1 MKYEYLNDRVFLK
14 KIDELK
20 VKEYFSKIILI
31 DQNENEIGEQTDSI
45 ISGNINI
52 DGNSTI
58 RRTCNLSVAINEQLG
73 DIEDAKSIF
82 SIGTKLKIEV
92 GIKNTTSFY
101 PNFDIVWFPVGVYV
115 ICDASASY
123 SNSGYTIDLQLKDK
137 MCLLN
142 GECGGTLPA
151 SVTFD
156 KEESYDSSTDTIVTK
171 RPTIYQLINE
181 IVNHWGG
188 EQLGNIIVNDIDEKI
203 KRVVSITKT
212 GTFCTF
218 QKTFDVP
225 NVWHDQETAFK
236 IWWEKI
242 DSVKSENFSTDIFK
256 NTWYDIIFNNIKKE
270 IITNDYLGKTYEKVI
285 SEYWN
290 YLIKNFN
297 YGKSDKALDQL
308 FQTYFKTESTI
319 ITLLTY
325 CCEAEKRKN
334 KLILPLKKDNPN
346 FINNLNKFLDIFST
360 NFLNSLKILPTT
372 KTPDKDDTRI
382 DLFFQ
387 NNYFEKELCPSLA
400 EKGISSPLNTIMW
413 KSKNKMSTFLQNKYI
428 NDVEDKIKELK
439 MDSWMLSVI
448 KFENRIMSN
457 TFTNGFVARIK
468 DGCLKLRENLLNS
481 SIITPDYDVTDFL
494 EVEDTYKGKISG
506 LNPLNFIVKDFPRKI
521 LNYIK
526 DEQDKCRTTI
536 KKAFSSIGK
545 KSILTDDQIQTM
557 YQYFKNSPQISQ
569 VYNIEETKTDIG
581 YEYVDFVYN
590 QDLIIDAGGTVCDA
604 LDKIKNYLG
613 NYEYFYDEEGHFVFQ
628 EIKNYINTS
637 LSSIAEETGNYNE
650 LLNNPQGY
658 KYEFNNSNIVATYT
672 KAPQYNLV
680 KNDFLI
686 WGIKDGTSSDSKVPI
701 RYHLAI
707 DEKPVFDMSFLKNKA
722 IFAYCLENSNNGGLE
737 IRVPKRNSQGL
748 FYNEVADQTLMY
760 TDNTDKDMIYKV
772 KVFKGKQNLT
782 EEEQNLHSTYFDF
795 TPLTD
800 KTFSENNP
808 LTSDNQTEVCLYF
821 LWNKDYNKWD
831 LIDTGKFYYFITN
844 QQYESKVM
852 EKKQSY
858 CIIDNNNQPLDWRT
872 QIYLF
877 GLFDESSSGFD
888 NYYYTELVNEW
899 NKIYEFFPVEKKEDY
914 NIIALRMKE
923 DIQKSPTRLEYFL
936 DLISSTSKLNQF
948 SVQNIG
954 RRTKVINEDDINC
967 IFEPNIEEVYFIRSN
982 DPDLNNIIQKCGD
995 APYYIID
1002 DNNFDTYFS
1011 TGGTFNSAYNQARNL
1026 LLQSTSY
1033 NSSITMTTLPIY
1045 YLDVNSKIFVSEE
1058 QAHINDQYMISNISY
1073 SLDGNATMTI
1083 SATQLIDNL

>member
-1 MKYEYLNDRVFLK
+1 MKYEYLNDRIFLK

-58 RRTCNLSVAINEQLG
+58 RRTCNLSVVINEQLG

-203 KRVVSITKT
+203 KRVVSIVKQDTLYKCKYKEKYPT
-212 GTFCTF
+212 YYNSEQMMSYFAELNLIDTSIETDTTTTRKILGQDAFCQAIVTNMENYYSGEGIKNSLTTELNNYLKDIDDF
-218 QKTFDVP
+218 FKVEVTENPAFLQVDNISTEVDFYYLLAYYCLCEQIIKDG
-225 NVWHDQETAFK
+225 NIIFK
-236 IWWEKI
+236 IDENKI
-242 DSVKSENFSTDIFK
+242 SNAAK
-256 NTWYDIIFNNIKKE
+256 
-270 IITNDYLGKTYEKVI
+270 
-285 SEYWN
+285 
-290 YLIKNFN
+290 
-297 YGKSDKALDQL
+297 
-308 FQTYFKTESTI
+308 FKT
-319 ITLLTY
+319 
-325 CCEAEKRKN
+325 A
-334 KLILPLKKDNPN
+334 
-346 FINNLNKFLDIFST
+346 LNQL
-360 NFLNSLKILPTT
+360 
-372 KTPDKDDTRI
+372 
-382 DLFFQ
+382 
-387 NNYFEKELCPSLA
+387 
-400 EKGISSPLNTIMW
+400 LNTI
-413 KSKNKMSTFLQNKYI
+413 FNKYI
-428 NDVEDKIKELK
+428 LYLYPFPGVFSSTVLVINSFIKLLQNDLIP
-439 MDSWMLSVI
+439 SVI
-448 KFENRIMSN
+448 QDNNSRIFLANYAWEKKGGLQDTLAKYLNANVEGSPLQVNEATLTKKVN
-457 TFTNGFVARIK
+457 T
-468 DGCLKLRENLLNS
+468 LRKNLFRRVDN
-481 SIITPDYDVTDFL
+481 
-494 EVEDTYKGKISG
+494 
-506 LNPLNFIVKDFPRKI
+506 
-521 LNYIK
+521 
-526 DEQDKCRTTI
+526 
-536 KKAFSSIGK
+536 
-545 KSILTDDQIQTM
+545 
-557 YQYFKNSPQISQ
+557 
-569 VYNIEETKTDIG
+569 VYNILKDHVNAGDDVTNLFKLENHKLLDDAEIADIINNVLVTKTKKIKKITQNNIVNFVCSLDDLQLTTEQLNKWNSAAIENYQSWTTNSIILGTKDFEIEQDVG

-650 LLNNPQGY
+650 LFSNPQGY
-658 KYEFNNSNIVATYT
+658 KYEFNNSNIIASYT
-672 KAPQYNLV
+672 KAPQYNLI

-686 WGIKDGTSSDSKVPI
+686 WGIKDGSSSDSKIPI

-707 DEKPVFDMSFLKNKA
+707 DEKPTFDMSFLKNKA
-722 IFAYCLENSNNGGLE
+722 IFVDTEDFGFNPNRELN
-737 IRVPKRNSQGL
+737 IRVPKRNSQGNY
-748 FYNEVADQTLMY
+748 YNTVEDQTQMY
-760 TDNTDKDMIYKV
+760 NNNLDKDMIYKIET
-772 KVFKGKQNLT
+772 FKGWSKLT
-782 EEEQNLHSTYFDF
+782 NQQKNIHGNYFSYIPEKDVKFTETY
-795 TPLTD
+795 P
-800 KTFSENNP
+800 
-808 LTSDNQTEVCLYF
+808 LYF
-821 LWNKDYNKWD
+821 IWDKDIKKW
-831 LIDTGKFYYFITN
+831 LHYSTGRFYYFTTDKN
-844 QQYESKVM
+844 PKLDRN
-852 EKKQSY
+852 Y
-858 CIIDNNNQPLDWRT
+858 CILSNNGADLDWRT

-877 GLFDESSSGFD
+877 GLFDETSSGFD

-899 NKIYEFFPVEKKEDY
+899 SKIYEFKKTSD
-914 NIIALRMKE
+914 NDDFNTMIISIKE
-923 DIQKSPTRLEYFL
+923 EAKETPTTLSYFI
-936 DLISSTSKLNQF
+936 DLISSTSELNQF

-967 IFEPNIEEVYFIRSN
+967 IFEPDIKDIYYIRSD
-982 DPDLNNIIQKCGD
+982 DPDIEKIIEKCGD
-995 APYYIID
+995 APYFIISGD
-1002 DNNFDTYFS
+1002 IFDIYFS

-1026 LLQSTSY
+1026 LLQSTKY
-1033 NSSITMTTLPIY
+1033 NTSITMTTLPIY
-1045 YLDVNSKIFVSEE
+1045 YLDVNSKIVVSEE

-1083 SATQLIDNL
+1083 SATQLIDSL

>member
-20 VKEYFSKIILI
+20 VKEYFSKIILM
-31 DQNENEIGEQTDSI
+31 DQDENEIGEQTDSI

-203 KRVVSITKT
+203 KRVVSIIKQDTLYKCIKAKEKYPT
-212 GTFCTF
+212 YYNSEQMMSYFAELNLIDTTI
-218 QKTFDVP
+218 
-225 NVWHDQETAFK
+225 ET
-236 IWWEKI
+236 
-242 DSVKSENFSTDIFK
+242 D
-256 NTWYDIIFNNIKKE
+256 
-270 IITNDYLGKTYEKVI
+270 
-285 SEYWN
+285 
-290 YLIKNFN
+290 
-297 YGKSDKALDQL
+297 
-308 FQTYFKTESTI
+308 
-319 ITLLTY
+319 
-325 CCEAEKRKN
+325 
-334 KLILPLKKDNPN
+334 
-346 FINNLNKFLDIFST
+346 
-360 NFLNSLKILPTT
+360 TT
-372 KTPDKDDTRI
+372 TT
-382 DLFFQ
+382 
-387 NNYFEKELCPSLA
+387 
-400 EKGISSPLNTIMW
+400 
-413 KSKNKMSTFLQNKYI
+413 
-428 NDVEDKIKELK
+428 
-439 MDSWMLSVI
+439 
-448 KFENRIMSN
+448 
-457 TFTNGFVARIK
+457 
-468 DGCLKLRENLLNS
+468 
-481 SIITPDYDVTDFL
+481 
-494 EVEDTYKGKISG
+494 
-506 LNPLNFIVKDFPRKI
+506 RKI
-521 LNYIK
+521 LGQDAFCKTIVTNMENYYSGEALKTSLTTELSNYLKDIDDFFKVEVTENPAFLRVDNISTEADFYYLLAYYCLCKQTTVDNNIIFKIDKNKISNENFTKALNQLLDTIFNKYDLYLDPFPGVFSSTELVANAFIKLLQNNLIPSVIQDDNSRSYLANYAWDKGGLRATVKKYLDVEGSPLQVNDKVLQDNVKALKLNLATQVHGVYTSLKNHVK
-526 DEQDKCRTTI
+526 DEDDVTSIFKPKKHKLLDDAEIADIINKVLERKTKKI
-536 KKAFSSIGK
+536 KKIIQKNIINSVCSLDNLQLTTEQLNRWNSAAIENYQSWTTNSI
-545 KSILTDDQIQTM
+545 ILG
-557 YQYFKNSPQISQ
+557 
-569 VYNIEETKTDIG
+569 TKDFEIKQDVG

-590 QDLIIDAGGTVCDA
+590 QDLIVDAGGTVCDA

-637 LSSIAEETGNYNE
+637 LLSIAEETGNYNE
-650 LLNNPQGY
+650 LFSNPQGY
-658 KYEFNNSNIVATYT
+658 KYEFNNSNIIASYT
-672 KAPQYNLV
+672 KAPQYNLI

-686 WGIKDGTSSDSKVPI
+686 WGIKDGSSSDSKIPI

-707 DEKPVFDMSFLKNKA
+707 DEKPTFDMSFLKNKA
-722 IFAYCLENSNNGGLE
+722 IFVDTEDFRFNPNRELN
-737 IRVPKRNSQGL
+737 IRVPKRNSQGNY
-748 FYNEVADQTLMY
+748 YNTVKDQTQMY
-760 TDNTDKDMIYKV
+760 NNNLDKDMIYKIQTFIGWS
-772 KVFKGKQNLT
+772 K
-782 EEEQNLHSTYFDF
+782 
-795 TPLTD
+795 LTD
-800 KTFSENNP
+800 QQKDIHGNYFSYIPEK
-808 LTSDNQTEVCLYF
+808 DVKFTETYPLYF
-821 LWNKDYNKWD
+821 IWDKDIKKW
-831 LIDTGKFYYFITN
+831 LHYSTGRFYYFTTDKN
-844 QQYESKVM
+844 PKLDRN
-852 EKKQSY
+852 Y
-858 CIIDNNNQPLDWRT
+858 CILSNDGADLDWRT

-877 GLFDESSSGFD
+877 GLFDETSSGFD

-899 NKIYEFFPVEKKEDY
+899 SKIYEFKKTSD
-914 NIIALRMKE
+914 NDDFNTMIISIKE
-923 DIQKSPTRLEYFL
+923 EAKETPTTLSYFI
-936 DLISSTSKLNQF
+936 DLISSTSELNQF

-967 IFEPNIEEVYFIRSN
+967 IFEPDIKDIYYIRSD
-982 DPDLNNIIQKCGD
+982 DPDIEKIIEKCGD
-995 APYYIID
+995 APYFIISGD
-1002 DNNFDTYFS
+1002 IFDTYFS

-1026 LLQSTSY
+1026 LLQSTKY
-1033 NSSITMTTLPIY
+1033 NTSITMTTLPIY

-1083 SATQLIDNL
+1083 SATQLIDSL

>member
-73 DIEDAKSIF
+73 DIEDARSIF

-101 PNFDIVWFPVGVYV
+101 PNFDIVWFPVGIYV

-203 KRVVSITKT
+203 KRVVSIVKQDTLYKCKYKEKYPT
-212 GTFCTF
+212 YYNSEQMMSYFAELNLIDTSIETDTTITRKILGQDAFCQAIVTNMENYYSGKGLKKSLTTELNNYLKDIDDF
-218 QKTFDVP
+218 FKEKATENPAFLQVDNISTELDFDHLLAYYCLCEQITE
-225 NVWHDQETAFK
+225 NKNIIFK
-236 IWWEKI
+236 I
-242 DSVKSENFSTDIFK
+242 D
-256 NTWYDIIFNNIKKE
+256 
-270 IITNDYLGKTYEKVI
+270 
-285 SEYWN
+285 
-290 YLIKNFN
+290 
-297 YGKSDKALDQL
+297 
-308 FQTYFKTESTI
+308 
-319 ITLLTY
+319 
-325 CCEAEKRKN
+325 KN
-334 KLILPLKKDNPN
+334 KLSNEKN
-346 FINNLNKFLDIFST
+346 FKTALNQL
-360 NFLNSLKILPTT
+360 
-372 KTPDKDDTRI
+372 
-382 DLFFQ
+382 
-387 NNYFEKELCPSLA
+387 
-400 EKGISSPLNTIMW
+400 LNTIFYNYVLFLLPFQEVF
-413 KSKNKMSTFLQNKYI
+413 SSTTLVADAFIKLLQNDLIPSVIQDNNSRIFLANYAWEKKGGLQDTLAKYLNTNVEGSPLQVNEATLTKKVNTLRKNLFTRVDDVYNMLKDHVNAGDDVTNLFKPENHELLDDTEIAKII
-428 NDVEDKIKELK
+428 NNVLDTKTKKIKKIMQKNIVNFVCSFDDLQLTTEQLNK
-439 MDSWMLSVI
+439 WNSAAIENYQSW
-448 KFENRIMSN
+448 
-457 TFTNGFVARIK
+457 TTN
-468 DGCLKLRENLLNS
+468 
-481 SIITPDYDVTDFL
+481 SIILGT
-494 EVEDTYKGKISG
+494 
-506 LNPLNFIVKDFPRKI
+506 KDFEI
-521 LNYIK
+521 
-526 DEQDKCRTTI
+526 EQD
-536 KKAFSSIGK
+536 
-545 KSILTDDQIQTM
+545 
-557 YQYFKNSPQISQ
+557 
-569 VYNIEETKTDIG
+569 VG

-650 LLNNPQGY
+650 LFSNPQGY
-658 KYEFNNSNIVATYT
+658 KYEFNNSNIIASYT
-672 KAPQYNLV
+672 KAPQYNLI

-686 WGIKDGTSSDSKVPI
+686 WGIKDGSSSDSKIPI

-707 DEKPVFDMSFLKNKA
+707 DEKPTFDMSFLKNKA
-722 IFAYCLENSNNGGLE
+722 IFVDTEDFGFNPNRELN
-737 IRVPKRNSQGL
+737 IRVPKRNSQGNY
-748 FYNEVADQTLMY
+748 YNTVEDQTQMY
-760 TDNTDKDMIYKV
+760 NNNLDKDMIYKIET
-772 KVFKGKQNLT
+772 FKGWF
-782 EEEQNLHSTYFDF
+782 E
-795 TPLTD
+795 LTD
-800 KTFSENNP
+800 QQKSIHGNYFSYIPEKNVTF
-808 LTSDNQTEVCLYF
+808 TETYPLYF
-821 LWNKDYNKWD
+821 IWDKDIKKW
-831 LIDTGKFYYFITN
+831 LHYSTGRFYYFTTDKN
-844 QQYESKVM
+844 PELDRN
-852 EKKQSY
+852 Y
-858 CIIDNNNQPLDWRT
+858 CILSNDGADLDWRT

-877 GLFDESSSGFD
+877 GLFDETPSGFD

-899 NKIYEFFPVEKKEDY
+899 SKIYEFKKTSD
-914 NIIALRMKE
+914 NDDFNTMIISIKE
-923 DIQKSPTRLEYFL
+923 EAKETPTTLSYFI
-936 DLISSTSKLNQF
+936 DLISSTSELNQF

-967 IFEPNIEEVYFIRSN
+967 IFEPDIKDIYYIRSDDPDIEKIIKKCGEAPYFIIS
-982 DPDLNNIIQKCGD
+982 GD
-995 APYYIID
+995 I
-1002 DNNFDTYFS
+1002 FDTYFS

-1026 LLQSTSY
+1026 LLQSTKY
-1033 NSSITMTTLPIY
+1033 NTSITMTTLPIY

-1083 SATQLIDNL
+1083 SATQLIDSL

>member
-101 PNFDIVWFPVGVYV
+101 PNFDIVWFPAGIYV

-203 KRVVSITKT
+203 KRVVSIIKKDTLYQCKYHEKYPTYYNSEQMMSYFAELNLIDMTTETNTTTTRKILGQDAFCKIIVTNMENYYSGEALKT
-212 GTFCTF
+212 SLTTELSNYLKDIDDFFKVEITENPAFLQVDNISTEVDFYNLLAYYCLCSKQTTEN
-218 QKTFDVP
+218 K
-225 NVWHDQETAFK
+225 NIIFK
-236 IWWEKI
+236 I
-242 DSVKSENFSTDIFK
+242 DENKRSNAAK
-256 NTWYDIIFNNIKKE
+256 
-270 IITNDYLGKTYEKVI
+270 
-285 SEYWN
+285 
-290 YLIKNFN
+290 
-297 YGKSDKALDQL
+297 
-308 FQTYFKTESTI
+308 FKTALNQLLDTI
-319 ITLLTY
+319 
-325 CCEAEKRKN
+325 
-334 KLILPLKKDNPN
+334 
-346 FINNLNKFLDIFST
+346 F
-360 NFLNSLKILPTT
+360 
-372 KTPDKDDTRI
+372 
-382 DLFFQ
+382 
-387 NNYFEKELCPSLA
+387 
-400 EKGISSPLNTIMW
+400 
-413 KSKNKMSTFLQNKYI
+413 NKYI
-428 NDVEDKIKELK
+428 VYLYPFPGVFSSTALVVDSFIKLLQNDLIPSVIQDNNSRIFLAKYAWGKKDGLRTTLGNYLNATVEGSPLQVNELVLQKNIDTLKSKLFTRVYGVYTTLKNHVTAGDDVTSIFKINDTILDDVEIARIINNVLDTKTKKIKKITQKNIVNFVCSFDDLQLTTEQLNK
-439 MDSWMLSVI
+439 WNSAAIENYQSW
-448 KFENRIMSN
+448 
-457 TFTNGFVARIK
+457 TTN
-468 DGCLKLRENLLNS
+468 
-481 SIITPDYDVTDFL
+481 SIIL
-494 EVEDTYKGKISG
+494 DT
-506 LNPLNFIVKDFPRKI
+506 KDFEI
-521 LNYIK
+521 
-526 DEQDKCRTTI
+526 EQ
-536 KKAFSSIGK
+536 
-545 KSILTDDQIQTM
+545 
-557 YQYFKNSPQISQ
+557 N
-569 VYNIEETKTDIG
+569 VG

-650 LLNNPQGY
+650 LFSNPQGY
-658 KYEFNNSNIVATYT
+658 KYEFNNSNIIASYT
-672 KAPQYNLV
+672 KAPQYNLI

-686 WGIKDGTSSDSKVPI
+686 WGIKDGSSSDSKIPI

-707 DEKPVFDMSFLKNKA
+707 DEKPTFDMSFLKNKA
-722 IFAYCLENSNNGGLE
+722 IFVDTEDFRFNPNRELN
-737 IRVPKRNSQGL
+737 IRVPKRNSQGNY
-748 FYNEVADQTLMY
+748 YNTVKDQTQMY
-760 TDNTDKDMIYKV
+760 NNNLDKDMIYKIQTFIGWS
-772 KVFKGKQNLT
+772 K
-782 EEEQNLHSTYFDF
+782 
-795 TPLTD
+795 LTD
-800 KTFSENNP
+800 QQKDIHGNYFSYIPEK
-808 LTSDNQTEVCLYF
+808 DVKFTETYPLYF
-821 LWNKDYNKWD
+821 IWDKDIKKW
-831 LIDTGKFYYFITN
+831 LHYSTGRFYYFTTDKN
-844 QQYESKVM
+844 PKLDRN
-852 EKKQSY
+852 Y
-858 CIIDNNNQPLDWRT
+858 CILSNDGADLDWRT

-877 GLFDESSSGFD
+877 GLFDETSSGFD

-899 NKIYEFFPVEKKEDY
+899 SKIYEFKKTSD
-914 NIIALRMKE
+914 NDDFNTMIISIKE
-923 DIQKSPTRLEYFL
+923 EAKETPTTLSYFI
-936 DLISSTSKLNQF
+936 DLISSTSELNQF

-967 IFEPNIEEVYFIRSN
+967 IFEPDIKDIYYIRSD
-982 DPDLNNIIQKCGD
+982 DPDIEKIIEKCGD
-995 APYYIID
+995 APYFIISGD
-1002 DNNFDTYFS
+1002 IFDTYFS

-1026 LLQSTSY
+1026 LLQSTKY
-1033 NSSITMTTLPIY
+1033 NTSITMTTLPIY

-1083 SATQLIDNL
+1083 SATQLIDSL

>member
-1 MKYEYLNDRVFLK
+1 MKYEYLNDQVFLK

-115 ICDASASY
+115 ICDASANY
-123 SNSGYTIDLQLKDK
+123 SNSGCTIDLQLKDK

-203 KRVVSITKT
+203 KRVVSIIKQDTLYKCKKDKT
-212 GTFCTF
+212 YYNSEQMMSYFAELNLIDTSIENADTTITRKILGQDAFC
-218 QKTFDVP
+218 Q
-225 NVWHDQETAFK
+225 A
-236 IWWEKI
+236 
-242 DSVKSENFSTDIFK
+242 
-256 NTWYDIIFNNIKKE
+256 
-270 IITNDYLGKTYEKVI
+270 IITNMKNYYSGEGLKKSLTTELEKYLKDINDFFNAEVAKNPAFLRVDNI
-285 SEYWN
+285 STELDFDRLLAYYCLCEQTTEN
-290 YLIKNFN
+290 KFKIDGNKLKNRNFI
-297 YGKSDKALDQL
+297 KALNQL
-308 FQTYFKTESTI
+308 LDTIFNKYSLFLVPFPGGFSSTALVANAFTELLQNDLIPNVIQDNNGSRSFLANYAWYEGGLQTTLEKYLDTY
-319 ITLLTY
+319 ITGSPLQVNEETV
-325 CCEAEKRKN
+325 KN
-334 KLILPLKKDNPN
+334 KEKTLKEHLFTRVYDVYKSLKSHVTAGDDVTN
-346 FINNLNKFLDIFST
+346 FFKPENHKLLDDAEIADIINNVLDTKTKKIKKITQKNIVNFVCSFDDLQLTTEQLNKWNRAAIENYQEQT
-360 NFLNSLKILPTT
+360 KNSI
-372 KTPDKDDTRI
+372 
-382 DLFFQ
+382 
-387 NNYFEKELCPSLA
+387 
-400 EKGISSPLNTIMW
+400 
-413 KSKNKMSTFLQNKYI
+413 
-428 NDVEDKIKELK
+428 
-439 MDSWMLSVI
+439 
-448 KFENRIMSN
+448 
-457 TFTNGFVARIK
+457 IK
-468 DGCLKLRENLLNS
+468 D
-481 SIITPDYDVTDFL
+481 T
-494 EVEDTYKGKISG
+494 
-506 LNPLNFIVKDFPRKI
+506 KDFEI
-521 LNYIK
+521 
-526 DEQDKCRTTI
+526 EQD
-536 KKAFSSIGK
+536 
-545 KSILTDDQIQTM
+545 
-557 YQYFKNSPQISQ
+557 
-569 VYNIEETKTDIG
+569 VG

-650 LLNNPQGY
+650 LLSNPQGY
-658 KYEFNNSNIVATYT
+658 KYEFNNSNIVASYT
-672 KAPQYNLV
+672 KAPQYNLI

-686 WGIKDGTSSDSKVPI
+686 WGIKGGSSSDSKIPI

-707 DEKPVFDMSFLKNKA
+707 DEKPTFDMSFLKNKA
-722 IFAYCLENSNNGGLE
+722 IFVDTEDFGFNPNRELN
-737 IRVPKRNSQGL
+737 IRVPKRNSQGKY
-748 FYNEVADQTLMY
+748 YNTVKDQTQMY
-760 TDNTDKDMIYKV
+760 NNNLDKDMIYKIET
-772 KVFKGKQNLT
+772 FKGWFRLT
-782 EEEQNLHSTYFDF
+782 NRQKSIHGNYFSYIPEKDVKFTETY
-795 TPLTD
+795 P
-800 KTFSENNP
+800 
-808 LTSDNQTEVCLYF
+808 LYF
-821 LWNKDYNKWD
+821 IWDKDIKKW
-831 LIDTGKFYYFITN
+831 LHYSSGRFYYFTTDKN
-844 QQYESKVM
+844 PELDRN
-852 EKKQSY
+852 Y
-858 CIIDNNNQPLDWRT
+858 CILSNNGADLDWRT

-877 GLFDESSSGFD
+877 GLFDETSSGFD

-899 NKIYEFFPVEKKEDY
+899 SKIYEFKKTSD
-914 NIIALRMKE
+914 NDDFNTMIISIKE
-923 DIQKSPTRLEYFL
+923 EAKKTPTTLSYFI
-936 DLISSTSKLNQF
+936 DLISSTSELNQF

-967 IFEPNIEEVYFIRSN
+967 IFEPDIKDIYYIRSD
-982 DPDLNNIIQKCGD
+982 DPDIEKIIEKCGD
-995 APYYIID
+995 AHYFIISGD
-1002 DNNFDTYFS
+1002 IFDTYFS
-1011 TGGTFNSAYNQARNL
+1011 TGGTFNSAYNQARSL
-1026 LLQSTSY
+1026 LLQSTKY
-1033 NSSITMTTLPIY
+1033 NTSITMTTLPIY

-1083 SATQLIDNL
+1083 SATQLIDSL

>member
-1 MKYEYLNDRVFLK
+1 MKYEYLNDRIFLK

-58 RRTCNLSVAINEQLG
+58 RRTCNLSVVINEQLG

-203 KRVVSITKT
+203 KRVVSIVKQDTLYKCKYKEKYPT
-212 GTFCTF
+212 YYNSEQMMSYFAELNLIDTSIETDTTTTRKILGQDAFCQAIVTNMENYYSGEGIKNSLTTELNNYLKDIDDF
-218 QKTFDVP
+218 FKVEVTENPAFLQVDNISTEVDFYYLLAYYCLCEQIIKDG
-225 NVWHDQETAFK
+225 NIIFK
-236 IWWEKI
+236 IDKNKI
-242 DSVKSENFSTDIFK
+242 SNAAK
-256 NTWYDIIFNNIKKE
+256 
-270 IITNDYLGKTYEKVI
+270 
-285 SEYWN
+285 
-290 YLIKNFN
+290 
-297 YGKSDKALDQL
+297 
-308 FQTYFKTESTI
+308 FKTALNQLLDTI
-319 ITLLTY
+319 
-325 CCEAEKRKN
+325 
-334 KLILPLKKDNPN
+334 
-346 FINNLNKFLDIFST
+346 F
-360 NFLNSLKILPTT
+360 
-372 KTPDKDDTRI
+372 
-382 DLFFQ
+382 
-387 NNYFEKELCPSLA
+387 
-400 EKGISSPLNTIMW
+400 
-413 KSKNKMSTFLQNKYI
+413 NKYI
-428 NDVEDKIKELK
+428 LYLYPFPGVFSSTVLVINSFIKLLQNDLIP
-439 MDSWMLSVI
+439 SVI
-448 KFENRIMSN
+448 QDNNSRIFLANYAWEKKGGLQDTLAKYLNANVEGSPLQVNEATLTKKVN
-457 TFTNGFVARIK
+457 T
-468 DGCLKLRENLLNS
+468 LRKNLFRRVDN
-481 SIITPDYDVTDFL
+481 
-494 EVEDTYKGKISG
+494 
-506 LNPLNFIVKDFPRKI
+506 
-521 LNYIK
+521 
-526 DEQDKCRTTI
+526 
-536 KKAFSSIGK
+536 
-545 KSILTDDQIQTM
+545 
-557 YQYFKNSPQISQ
+557 
-569 VYNIEETKTDIG
+569 VYNILKDHVNAGDDVTNLFKLKNHKLLDDAEIADIINNVLVTKTKKIKKITQNNIVNFVCSLDDLQLTTEQLNKWNSAAIENYQSWTTNSIILGTKDFEIEQDVG

-650 LLNNPQGY
+650 LFSNPQGY
-658 KYEFNNSNIVATYT
+658 KYEFNNSNIIASYT
-672 KAPQYNLV
+672 KAPQYNLI

-686 WGIKDGTSSDSKVPI
+686 WGIKDGSSSDSKIPI

-707 DEKPVFDMSFLKNKA
+707 DEKPTFDMSFLKNKA
-722 IFAYCLENSNNGGLE
+722 IFVDTEDFGFNPNRELN
-737 IRVPKRNSQGL
+737 IRVPKRNSQGNY
-748 FYNEVADQTLMY
+748 YNTVEDQTQMY
-760 TDNTDKDMIYKV
+760 NNNLDKDMIYKIET
-772 KVFKGKQNLT
+772 FKGWSKLT
-782 EEEQNLHSTYFDF
+782 NQQKNIHGNYFSYIPEKDVKFTETY
-795 TPLTD
+795 P
-800 KTFSENNP
+800 
-808 LTSDNQTEVCLYF
+808 LYF
-821 LWNKDYNKWD
+821 IWDKDIKKW
-831 LIDTGKFYYFITN
+831 LHYSTGRFYYFTTDKN
-844 QQYESKVM
+844 PKLDRN
-852 EKKQSY
+852 Y
-858 CIIDNNNQPLDWRT
+858 CILSNNGADLDWRT

-877 GLFDESSSGFD
+877 GLFDETSSGFD

-899 NKIYEFFPVEKKEDY
+899 SKIYEFKKTSD
-914 NIIALRMKE
+914 NDDFNTMIISIKE
-923 DIQKSPTRLEYFL
+923 EAKETPTTLSYFI
-936 DLISSTSKLNQF
+936 DLISSTSELNQF

-967 IFEPNIEEVYFIRSN
+967 IFEPDIKDIYYIRSD
-982 DPDLNNIIQKCGD
+982 DPDIEKIIEKCGD
-995 APYYIID
+995 APYFIISGD
-1002 DNNFDTYFS
+1002 IFDIYFS

-1026 LLQSTSY
+1026 LLQSTKY
-1033 NSSITMTTLPIY
+1033 NTSITMTTLPIY
-1045 YLDVNSKIFVSEE
+1045 YLDVNSKIVVSEE

-1083 SATQLIDNL
+1083 SATQLIDSL

>member
-31 DQNENEIGEQTDSI
+31 DQNENEIGEQTNSI

-101 PNFDIVWFPVGVYV
+101 PNFDIVWFPVGIYV

-203 KRVVSITKT
+203 KRVVSIVKQDTLYKCKYKEKYPT
-212 GTFCTF
+212 YYNGEQMMSYFAELNLIDTTIETDTTTIRKILGQDTFC
-218 QKTFDVP
+218 KTIVTNMKNYYSGEGLKKSLTTELNNYLKDIDDFFKEKATENPAFLQVDNISTELDFDLLLAYYCLCKQTTVDG
-225 NVWHDQETAFK
+225 NIIFK
-236 IWWEKI
+236 I
-242 DSVKSENFSTDIFK
+242 DENKRS
-256 NTWYDIIFNNIKKE
+256 NE
-270 IITNDYLGKTYEKVI
+270 
-285 SEYWN
+285 
-290 YLIKNFN
+290 KNF
-297 YGKSDKALDQL
+297 KAALNQL
-308 FQTYFKTESTI
+308 
-319 ITLLTY
+319 
-325 CCEAEKRKN
+325 
-334 KLILPLKKDNPN
+334 
-346 FINNLNKFLDIFST
+346 
-360 NFLNSLKILPTT
+360 
-372 KTPDKDDTRI
+372 
-382 DLFFQ
+382 
-387 NNYFEKELCPSLA
+387 
-400 EKGISSPLNTIMW
+400 LNTIFNEYDL
-413 KSKNKMSTFLQNKYI
+413 SLRPFPGVFSSTTLVVDSFIKLLQNDLIPSVIQDNNSRIFLANYAWEKKDGLRTTLGNYLNASVNGSPLQVNEATLTKKVNTLRKNLFRRVDDVYNMLKDHVNAGDDVTSYFKLKNHELLDDTKIANII
-428 NDVEDKIKELK
+428 NNVLDTETKKIKKITQKNIVNIVCSFDNLQLTTEQLNK
-439 MDSWMLSVI
+439 WNSAAIKNYQSW
-448 KFENRIMSN
+448 
-457 TFTNGFVARIK
+457 TTN
-468 DGCLKLRENLLNS
+468 
-481 SIITPDYDVTDFL
+481 SIILGT
-494 EVEDTYKGKISG
+494 
-506 LNPLNFIVKDFPRKI
+506 KDFE
-521 LNYIK
+521 IK
-526 DEQDKCRTTI
+526 QD
-536 KKAFSSIGK
+536 
-545 KSILTDDQIQTM
+545 
-557 YQYFKNSPQISQ
+557 
-569 VYNIEETKTDIG
+569 VG

-650 LLNNPQGY
+650 LFSNPQGY
-658 KYEFNNSNIVATYT
+658 KYEFNNSNIIASYT
-672 KAPQYNLV
+672 KAPQYNLI

-686 WGIKDGTSSDSKVPI
+686 WGIKDGSSSDSKIPI

-707 DEKPVFDMSFLKNKA
+707 DEKPTFDMSFLKNKA
-722 IFAYCLENSNNGGLE
+722 IFVDTEDFGFNPNRELN
-737 IRVPKRNSQGL
+737 IRVPKRNSQGNY
-748 FYNEVADQTLMY
+748 YNTVKDQTQMY
-760 TDNTDKDMIYKV
+760 NNNLDKDMIYKIQTFIGWS
-772 KVFKGKQNLT
+772 K
-782 EEEQNLHSTYFDF
+782 
-795 TPLTD
+795 LTD
-800 KTFSENNP
+800 QQKDIHGNYFSYIPKKDVTF
-808 LTSDNQTEVCLYF
+808 TETYPLYF
-821 LWNKDYNKWD
+821 IWDKDIKKW
-831 LIDTGKFYYFITN
+831 LHYSTGRFYYFTTDKN
-844 QQYESKVM
+844 PKLDRN
-852 EKKQSY
+852 Y
-858 CIIDNNNQPLDWRT
+858 CILSNNGADLDWRT

-877 GLFDESSSGFD
+877 GLFDETSSGFD

-899 NKIYEFFPVEKKEDY
+899 SKIYEFKKTSD
-914 NIIALRMKE
+914 NDDFNTMIISIKE
-923 DIQKSPTRLEYFL
+923 EAKETPTTLSYFI
-936 DLISSTSKLNQF
+936 DLISSTSELNQF

-967 IFEPNIEEVYFIRSN
+967 IFEPDIKDIYYIRSD
-982 DPDLNNIIQKCGD
+982 DPDIEKIIEKCGD
-995 APYYIID
+995 APYFIISGD
-1002 DNNFDTYFS
+1002 IFDTYFS

-1026 LLQSTSY
+1026 LLQSTKY
-1033 NSSITMTTLPIY
+1033 NTSITMTTLPIY

-1083 SATQLIDNL
+1083 SATQLIDSL

>member
-31 DQNENEIGEQTDSI
+31 DQNENEIGEQTNSI

-101 PNFDIVWFPVGVYV
+101 PNFDIVWFPVGIYV

-123 SNSGYTIDLQLKDK
+123 NNSGYTIDLQLKDK

-203 KRVVSITKT
+203 KRVVSI
-212 GTFCTF
+212 
-218 QKTFDVP
+218 
-225 NVWHDQETAFK
+225 
-236 IWWEKI
+236 
-242 DSVKSENFSTDIFK
+242 
-256 NTWYDIIFNNIKKE
+256 IKKDTLYQCKYKE
-270 IITNDYLGKTYEKVI
+270 KYPTYYNSEQMMSYFAELNLIDTTIETDTTTTRKILGQDAFCQAIVTNMENYYSGEALKNSLTTEL
-285 SEYWN
+285 SN
-290 YLIKNFN
+290 YLKDIDDF
-297 YGKSDKALDQL
+297 
-308 FQTYFKTESTI
+308 FKVEITE
-319 ITLLTY
+319 
-325 CCEAEKRKN
+325 
-334 KLILPLKKDNPN
+334 NP
-346 FINNLNKFLDIFST
+346 
-360 NFLNSLKILPTT
+360 
-372 KTPDKDDTRI
+372 
-382 DLFFQ
+382 
-387 NNYFEKELCPSLA
+387 A
-400 EKGISSPLNTIMW
+400 
-413 KSKNKMSTFLQNKYI
+413 
-428 NDVEDKIKELK
+428 
-439 MDSWMLSVI
+439 
-448 KFENRIMSN
+448 
-457 TFTNGFVARIK
+457 
-468 DGCLKLRENLLNS
+468 
-481 SIITPDYDVTDFL
+481 FL
-494 EVEDTYKGKISG
+494 EVDNISTEVDFYNLLAYYCLCNQTTVDGNIIFKIDENKRLNEGNFRKALNQLLKTIFNKYDLSLDPFPGVFSSTELVANAFIKLLQNNLIPSVIQDDNSRSYLANYAWEKGHLRDTVKKYLDAEVEGSPLQVNDKVLQENVEALKLSLTIQVRNVYKTLRNHVTAGDDVTSIFKPEKHILLDDAKIAEIINEALDKKTKKIKKIIQKNIINSVCSFDNLQLTAEQ
-506 LNPLNFIVKDFPRKI
+506 LNKWNSAAIENYQSWTTNSIILDTKDFE
-521 LNYIK
+521 IK
-526 DEQDKCRTTI
+526 QD
-536 KKAFSSIGK
+536 
-545 KSILTDDQIQTM
+545 
-557 YQYFKNSPQISQ
+557 
-569 VYNIEETKTDIG
+569 VG

-650 LLNNPQGY
+650 LFSNPQGY
-658 KYEFNNSNIVATYT
+658 KYEFNNSNIIASYT
-672 KAPQYNLV
+672 KAPQYNLI

-686 WGIKDGTSSDSKVPI
+686 WGIKDRSSSDSKIPI

-707 DEKPVFDMSFLKNKA
+707 DEKPTFDMSFLKNKA
-722 IFAYCLENSNNGGLE
+722 IFVDTEDFGFNPNRELN
-737 IRVPKRNSQGL
+737 IRVPKRNSQGNY
-748 FYNEVADQTLMY
+748 YNTVKDQTQMY
-760 TDNTDKDMIYKV
+760 NNNLDKDMIYKIQTFIGWS
-772 KVFKGKQNLT
+772 K
-782 EEEQNLHSTYFDF
+782 
-795 TPLTD
+795 LTD
-800 KTFSENNP
+800 QQKSIHGNYFSYIPEK
-808 LTSDNQTEVCLYF
+808 DVKFTETYPLYF
-821 LWNKDYNKWD
+821 IWDKDIKKW
-831 LIDTGKFYYFITN
+831 LHYSTGRFYYFTTDKN
-844 QQYESKVM
+844 PELDRN
-852 EKKQSY
+852 Y
-858 CIIDNNNQPLDWRT
+858 CILSNDGADLDWRT

-877 GLFDESSSGFD
+877 GLFDETSSGFD

-899 NKIYEFFPVEKKEDY
+899 SKIYEFKKTSD
-914 NIIALRMKE
+914 NDDFNTMIISIKE
-923 DIQKSPTRLEYFL
+923 EAKETPTTLSYFI
-936 DLISSTSKLNQF
+936 DLISSTSELNQF

-967 IFEPNIEEVYFIRSN
+967 IFEPDIKDIYYIRSD
-982 DPDLNNIIQKCGD
+982 DPDIEKIIEKCGD
-995 APYYIID
+995 APYFIISGD
-1002 DNNFDTYFS
+1002 IFDTYFS

-1026 LLQSTSY
+1026 LLQSTKY
-1033 NSSITMTTLPIY
+1033 NTSITMTTLPIY

-1083 SATQLIDNL
+1083 SATQLIDSL